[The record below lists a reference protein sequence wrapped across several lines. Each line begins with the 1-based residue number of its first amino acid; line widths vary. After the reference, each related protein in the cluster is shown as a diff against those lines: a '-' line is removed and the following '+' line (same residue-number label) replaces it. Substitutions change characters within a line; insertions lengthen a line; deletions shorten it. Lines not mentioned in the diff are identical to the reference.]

1 MFQLAPALLAIG
13 GCQER
18 QQLIDY
24 AFEDHG
30 QQTQAESHGPGMEQS
45 STLLVWKPY
54 NDSATAKAI
63 CGAAEPETGAAAS
76 TVPDKLL
83 VQTSLPFGADS
94 SCRMRAA
101 NSSPYLELQVVFC
114 VYELVSITPD
124 EGTRCHMGSR
134 PHAL

>member
-1 MFQLAPALLAIG
+1 MN
-13 GCQER
+13 
-18 QQLIDY
+18 Y

-30 QQTQAESHGPGMEQS
+30 RQTQAESHDPGMEQS

-54 NDSATAKAI
+54 DDSATAKAI

-94 SCRMRAA
+94 SCRKRAA
-101 NSSPYLELQVVFC
+101 NSSPCSELQVVFR
-114 VYELVSITPD
+114 VL
-124 EGTRCHMGSR
+124 
-134 PHAL
+134 